1 MKVILVKD
9 VEKLGKEGDVIDVK
23 EGFARNFLLP
33 RGSAIRAT
41 KNSFKEIEELKK
53 RKDKQDEKVKGEAAQ
68 VKTKIEA
75 LSLTITVEA
84 KETEELY
91 GSITEQ
97 QILKALKDEEE
108 LIIEKGKIAITEPI
122 KKLGVYNLKVKLHP
136 AVEANLRLWV
146 MKK

>member
-1 MKVILVKD
+1 VKIIITKD
-9 VEKLGKEGDVIDVK
+9 TEKLGKEGDVIEVK

-33 RGSAIRAT
+33 RGLAIKAT

-53 RKDKQDEKVKGEAAQ
+53 RKDKQEEKVKIDALEI
-68 VKTKIEA
+68 KTKIEA
-75 LSLTITVEA
+75 LSLTITTEA
-84 KETEELY
+84 KDTEELY

-97 QILKALKDEEE
+97 QILKALKEEG
-108 LIIEKGKIAITEPI
+108 LALDKGKIALPEPV

-136 AVEANLRLWV
+136 TVEANLRLWV

>member
-1 MKVILVKD
+1 VKIIITKD
-9 VEKLGKEGDVIDVK
+9 SEKLGKEGDVIEVK

-33 RGSAIRAT
+33 RGLAIKAT

-53 RKDKQDEKVKGEAAQ
+53 RKDKQEEKVKIDALEI
-68 VKTKIEA
+68 KTKIEA
-75 LSLTITVEA
+75 LSLTITTEA
-84 KETEELY
+84 KDTEELY

-97 QILKALKDEEE
+97 QILKALKEEGFT
-108 LIIEKGKIAITEPI
+108 LEKGKIAIPEPV

>member
-1 MKVILVKD
+1 MKIILTKD
-9 VEKLGKEGDVIDVK
+9 VEKLGKEGDVIEVK

-33 RGSAIRAT
+33 QGSAIKAT

-53 RKDKQDEKVKGEAAQ
+53 RKDKQGEKVKNEAGQLKA
-68 VKTKIEA
+68 KIEA
-75 LSLTITVEA
+75 LSLTITAEA
-84 KETEELY
+84 KDTEELY

-97 QILKALKDEEE
+97 QILKALKDES
-108 LIIEKGKIAITEPI
+108 LTLDKGAIAIPEQI

>member
-1 MKVILVKD
+1 MKIIITKD
-9 VEKLGKEGDVIDVK
+9 TEKLGKEGDVIEVK

-33 RGSAIRAT
+33 RGLAIKAT

-53 RKDKQDEKVKGEAAQ
+53 RKDKQEEKVKIDALEM
-68 VKTKIEA
+68 KTKIEA
-75 LSLTITVEA
+75 LSLTITTEA
-84 KETEELY
+84 KDTEELY

-97 QILKALKDEEE
+97 QILKALKEEGFT
-108 LIIEKGKIAITEPI
+108 LEKGKIAIPEPV

>member
-1 MKVILVKD
+1 VKIILTKD
-9 VEKLGKEGDVIDVK
+9 VEKIGKEGDVVDVK

-33 RGSAIRAT
+33 RGVAIKAT
-41 KNSFKEIEELKK
+41 KNSYKEIDELKK
-53 RKDKQDEKVKGEAAQ
+53 RKDKQEEKIKGEALS

-75 LSLTITVEA
+75 LSLTLTAEA
-84 KETEELY
+84 KDTEELY

-97 QILKALKDEEE
+97 QILKALSGED
-108 LIIEKGKIAITEPI
+108 LTVEKGKIILTEPI

-136 AVEANLRLWV
+136 TVEANLRLWV

>member
-1 MKVILVKD
+1 MKIIITKD
-9 VEKLGKEGDVIDVK
+9 TEKLGKEGDVIEVK

-33 RGSAIRAT
+33 RGLAIKAT

-53 RKDKQDEKVKGEAAQ
+53 RKDKQEEKVKIDALEI
-68 VKTKIEA
+68 KTKIEA
-75 LSLTITVEA
+75 LSLTITTEA
-84 KETEELY
+84 KDTEELY

-97 QILKALKDEEE
+97 QILKALKEEG
-108 LIIEKGKIAITEPI
+108 LALDKGKIALPEPV

-136 AVEANLRLWV
+136 TVEANLRLWV

>member
-1 MKVILVKD
+1 MKIIITKD
-9 VEKLGKEGDVIDVK
+9 TEKLGKEGDVIEVK

-33 RGSAIRAT
+33 RGLAIKAT

-53 RKDKQDEKVKGEAAQ
+53 RKDKQEEKVKIDALEI
-68 VKTKIEA
+68 KTKIEA
-75 LSLTITVEA
+75 LSLTITTEA
-84 KETEELY
+84 KDTEELY

-97 QILKALKDEEE
+97 QILKALKEEGFT
-108 LIIEKGKIAITEPI
+108 LEKGKIAIPEPV

>member
-1 MKVILVKD
+1 VKIILTKD
-9 VEKLGKEGDVIDVK
+9 VEKIGKEGDIVDVK

-33 RGSAIRAT
+33 RGVAIKAT
-41 KNSFKEIEELKK
+41 KNSYKEIEELKK
-53 RKDKQDEKVKGEAAQ
+53 RKDKQEEKIKGEALS

-75 LSLTITVEA
+75 LSLTLTAEA
-84 KETEELY
+84 KDTEELY

-97 QILKALKDEEE
+97 QILKALSGED
-108 LIIEKGKIAITEPI
+108 LTVEKGKIILTEPI

-136 AVEANLRLWV
+136 TVEANLRLWV

>member
-1 MKVILVKD
+1 VKIILTKD
-9 VEKLGKEGDVIDVK
+9 VEKLGKEGDVIEVK

-33 RGSAIRAT
+33 QGSAIKAT

-53 RKDKQDEKVKGEAAQ
+53 RKDKQDEKIKNEAAQ
-68 VKTKIEA
+68 FKTKIEA
-75 LSLTITVEA
+75 LSLTIIAEA
-84 KETEELY
+84 KDTEELY
-91 GSITEQ
+91 GSVTEQ
-97 QILKALKDEEE
+97 QILKALKDEG
-108 LIIEKGKIAITEPI
+108 LTLDKGKIAIPEQI

>member
-1 MKVILVKD
+1 MKIILTKD
-9 VEKLGKEGDVIDVK
+9 AEKLGKEGDVIEVK

-33 RGSAIRAT
+33 RGVAIKAT
-41 KNSFKEIEELKK
+41 KNSFKEIEEMKK
-53 RKDKQDEKVKGEAAQ
+53 RKDKQEEKVKTDALKI
-68 VKTKIEA
+68 KTKIEA
-75 LSLTITVEA
+75 LSVTITTEA
-84 KETEELY
+84 KDTEELY

-97 QILKALKDEEE
+97 QILKALKEEGFA
-108 LIIEKGKIAITEPI
+108 LDKGKIAIPEPI

>member
-1 MKVILVKD
+1 MKIILTKD
-9 VEKLGKEGDVIDVK
+9 IDKLGKEGDVIDVK

-33 RGSAIRAT
+33 KGAAIKAT
-41 KNSFKEIEELKK
+41 KNNFKEIEELKK
-53 RKDKQDEKVKGEAAQ
+53 RKDKQDEKVKNEAAEI
-68 VKTKIEA
+68 KTKIEA
-75 LSLTITVEA
+75 LSLTLTVEA

-91 GSITEQ
+91 GSVTEQ
-97 QILKALKDEEE
+97 QILKALKDEGFTV
-108 LIIEKGKIAITEPI
+108 EKGKIALPEAI

>member
-1 MKVILVKD
+1 VKIILTKD
-9 VEKLGKEGDVIDVK
+9 VEKLGKEGDVIEVK

-33 RGSAIRAT
+33 QGSAIKAT

-53 RKDKQDEKVKGEAAQ
+53 RKDKQGEKVKNEAGQLKA
-68 VKTKIEA
+68 KIEA
-75 LSLTITVEA
+75 LSLTITAEA
-84 KETEELY
+84 KDTEELY

-97 QILKALKDEEE
+97 QILKALKDES
-108 LIIEKGKIAITEPI
+108 LTLDKGAIAIPEQI

>member
-1 MKVILVKD
+1 VKIILTKD
-9 VEKLGKEGDVIDVK
+9 VEKLGKEGDVIEVK

-33 RGSAIRAT
+33 QGSAIKAT

-53 RKDKQDEKVKGEAAQ
+53 RKDKQDEKIKNEAAQ
-68 VKTKIEA
+68 FKTKIEA
-75 LSLTITVEA
+75 LSLTIIAEA
-84 KETEELY
+84 KDTEELY
-91 GSITEQ
+91 GSVTEQ
-97 QILKALKDEEE
+97 QILKALKDEG
-108 LIIEKGKIAITEPI
+108 LALDKGKIAIPEQI

>member
-1 MKVILVKD
+1 MKIILTKD
-9 VEKLGKEGDVIDVK
+9 VEKLGKEGDVIEVK

-33 RGSAIRAT
+33 QGSAIKAT

-53 RKDKQDEKVKGEAAQ
+53 RKDKQDEKIKNEAAQ
-68 VKTKIEA
+68 FKTKIEA
-75 LSLTITVEA
+75 LSLTIIAEA
-84 KETEELY
+84 KDTEELY
-91 GSITEQ
+91 GSVTEQ
-97 QILKALKDEEE
+97 QILKALKDEG
-108 LIIEKGKIAITEPI
+108 LTLDKGKIAIPEQI

>member
-1 MKVILVKD
+1 MKIILTKD
-9 VEKLGKEGDVIDVK
+9 VEKLGKEGDVIEVK

-33 RGSAIRAT
+33 QGSAIKAT

-53 RKDKQDEKVKGEAAQ
+53 RKDKQDEKIKNEAAQ
-68 VKTKIEA
+68 FKTKIEA
-75 LSLTITVEA
+75 LSLTIIAEA
-84 KETEELY
+84 KDTEELY
-91 GSITEQ
+91 GSVTEQ
-97 QILKALKDEEE
+97 QILKALKDEG
-108 LIIEKGKIAITEPI
+108 LALDKGKIAIPEQI

>member
-1 MKVILVKD
+1 VKIIITKD
-9 VEKLGKEGDVIDVK
+9 TEKLGKEGDVIEVK

-33 RGSAIRAT
+33 RGLAIKAT

-53 RKDKQDEKVKGEAAQ
+53 RKDKQEEKVKIDALEI
-68 VKTKIEA
+68 KTKIEA
-75 LSLTITVEA
+75 LSLTITTEA
-84 KETEELY
+84 KDTEELY

-97 QILKALKDEEE
+97 QILKALKEEGFT
-108 LIIEKGKIAITEPI
+108 LEKGKIAIPEPV

>member
-1 MKVILVKD
+1 MKIILTKD
-9 VEKLGKEGDVIDVK
+9 VEKIGKEGDVVEVK

-33 RGSAIRAT
+33 RGIAIKAT
-41 KNSFKEIEELKK
+41 KNSYREIEELKK
-53 RKDKQDEKVKGEAAQ
+53 RKDKQEEKVKDEALS

-75 LSLTITVEA
+75 LSLTLTVEA
-84 KETEELY
+84 KDTEELY

-97 QILKALKDEEE
+97 QILKALQEED
-108 LIIEKGKIAITEPI
+108 LAVEKGKIILTEPI

-136 AVEANLRLWV
+136 TVEANLRLWV

>member
-1 MKVILVKD
+1 VKIILTKD
-9 VEKLGKEGDVIDVK
+9 VEKLGKEGQVVDVK

-33 RGSAIRAT
+33 QGAAIKAT
-41 KNSFKEIEELKK
+41 KNSFKEIEEIKK
-53 RKDKQDEKVKGEAAQ
+53 RKDKQEEKIKLEALQ

-75 LSLTITVEA
+75 LSLTVTAEA

-91 GSITEQ
+91 GSIAEQ
-97 QILKALKDEEE
+97 QILKALKDED
-108 LIIEKGKIAITEPI
+108 IVIDKGKIALPEPI
-122 KKLGVYNLKVKLHP
+122 KKLGVYHLKVELHP

>member
-1 MKVILVKD
+1 MKIILTKD
-9 VEKLGKEGDVIDVK
+9 VEKIGKEGDIVDVK

-33 RGSAIRAT
+33 RGVAIKAT
-41 KNSFKEIEELKK
+41 KNSYKEIEELKK
-53 RKDKQDEKVKGEAAQ
+53 RKDKQEEKIKGEALS

-75 LSLTITVEA
+75 LSLTLTAEA
-84 KETEELY
+84 KDTEELY

-97 QILKALKDEEE
+97 QILKALSGED
-108 LIIEKGKIAITEPI
+108 LTVEKGKIILTEPI

-136 AVEANLRLWV
+136 TVEANLRLWV